1 MDETTVSYLQ
11 SALASCEDDRT
22 REHIRRALQR
32 AVVDFSEV
40 PR

>member
-1 MDETTVSYLQ
+1 MSDPTVSHLQ

-40 PR
+40 SA